1 MPESCPQGV
10 VDLWEA
16 CIGRDP
22 NERPSAMEVQECL
35 QSLLPVTQRGALPAL
50 LPFQPIP
57 VDSFVMQVIA
67 HLDFC
72 AQKFT

>member
-16 CIGRDP
+16 CIRRDP

-35 QSLLPVTQRGALPAL
+35 LSLLPVTQRGALPAM
-50 LPFQPIP
+50 LPFQP
-57 VDSFVMQVIA
+57 VVEESFVMQVTA
-67 HLDFC
+67 TLSSMR
-72 AQKFT
+72 KS